1 MKLIKNLLVALVL
14 FTAAGRLDASSVIE
28 VSFDELSRAS
38 DTVIS
43 GEVVSIVA
51 DRDPNGY
58 IYSTVTIRVTE
69 AVPQELIGTDYAFR
83 MVGGELNDER
93 HLHSGYAAVFRGRW
107 ACAFLDREPRQPSR
121 SDRGVMAGRISRRDE
136 FNRRFDDD

>member
-14 FTAAGRLDASSVIE
+14 FSAAGRLDASSVIE
-28 VSFDELSRAS
+28 VSFDQLSRAS

-58 IYSTVTIRVTE
+58 IYSTVTIRVS
-69 AVPQELIGTDYAFR
+69 AFALRRVKGSSIRRLI
-83 MVGGELNDER
+83 LN
-93 HLHSGYAAVFRGRW
+93 LPGK
-107 ACAFLDREPRQPSR
+107 LN
-121 SDRGVMAGRISRRDE
+121 RIGSVLGIIE
-136 FNRRFDDD
+136 SSAPEVSKLQW